1 MKQCTLHLTVIVILT
16 CSLLSLP
23 HRGLLPL
30 FLSLSA
36 PLSPPL
42 LPPSSAPPIL
52 SLSLPLSLSLFQVLV
67 ESWVHGQPVV
77 EYFSTVKHD
86 DGWQVEDEGKDGQD
100 VNPTRR
106 AEAAAKAAAKKEMA
120 FRVFDII
127 MKMFLRDNNIHADL
141 HGGNMIVSHEALK
154 GSEKAVSLLTDARA
168 SEAAAASA
176 AGLSAEQR
184 GTLVEDEREW
194 VARGGDERRHRE
206 EKRDEMH
213 SGGTVGTVCD
223 VYGVEGRLYVRSCT
237 WV

>member
-1 MKQCTLHLTVIVILT
+1 M
-16 CSLLSLP
+16 
-23 HRGLLPL
+23 
-30 FLSLSA
+30 
-36 PLSPPL
+36 
-42 LPPSSAPPIL
+42 
-52 SLSLPLSLSLFQVLV
+52 
-67 ESWVHGQPVV
+67 
-77 EYFSTVKHD
+77 
-86 DGWQVEDEGKDGQD
+86 EDEGKDGQE
-100 VNPTRR
+100 VNPLRR

-206 EKRDEMH
+206 EKRDEEY
-213 SGGTVGTVCD
+213 SGGVGGVTVCD
-223 VYGVEGRLYVRSCT
+223 VWGRGAAVCT
-237 WV
+237 WVRIVP